1 MDSDNKTDPFTQFSL
16 HRYLHLLHSIPGIA
30 ADALVKALAEG
41 CFSRNSLKL
50 YRGCQHFLED
60 LQVVLDHDR

>member
-1 MDSDNKTDPFTQFSL
+1 MDSDNKTDPFTQYSL
-16 HRYLHLLHSIPGIA
+16 HHYLHILHSIPPMS

-41 CFSRNSLKL
+41 CMRRNAQKL
-50 YRGCQHFLED
+50 YRGYQNLIED